1 MHTFWTVLLIILI
14 VVVAILVVLFF
25 VGRKLQ
31 SKQIEQKDAIEAAKQ
46 TVTMLVIDKKRLKIA
61 DSGLPKLVYEQ
72 TPRYLRWAKLP
83 IVKAKVGPRVMTLVA
98 DESVFPLIPV
108 KQEIRATVSGIYIT
122 DIKAVRGGTL
132 PKVEKKK
139 GLFARFRKDKTKD
152 KAKETVPAG
161 KKSKASK

>member
-31 SKQIEQKDAIEAAKQ
+31 SKQIERKIAIEAAKQ

-72 TPRYLRWAKLP
+72 TPLF
-83 IVKAKVGPRVMTLVA
+83 KVGPSSPCQGKGRPQGH
-98 DESVFPLIPV
+98 DSC
-108 KQEIRATVSGIYIT
+108 
-122 DIKAVRGGTL
+122 RG
-132 PKVEKKK
+132 
-139 GLFARFRKDKTKD
+139 
-152 KAKETVPAG
+152 
-161 KKSKASK
+161 